1 MKILK
6 LNIKIKMIIIIYMLM
21 KLHLYVNEVTFK
33 LQSQYLFKE
42 LFINDMKS
50 LGFHIVI
57 VTEFIKDEIKNLIFQ
72 NKKEIKELIIEKE
85 SQIISNSDNI
95 SDKLFNTIKKNN
107 NKSKN
112 ERNSIIKFELSKSY
126 SIPIE
131 KIDENFVKIYND
143 KKLIKIFF
151 NLNNYNNNLKI
162 KNVLKRKELIEDSSN
177 HSLLK
182 DPPTKIEISINLVF
196 FFTGLNDI
204 IKCIGIKKNR
214 EEIEKLIN
222 DAILNLLKNSTQI
235 EILFG
240 KSYLNYELLNKTTKD
255 KLSFINSITD
265 QVFGLKWMSSNSKKK
280 GDSFIFTLNK
290 NFEIIN
296 NEICL
301 KNYLSDDNN
310 EICIKNN

>member
-1 MKILK
+1 LDILIFTPTIIAGNSFTEINFQKEYGYFNSDTTDYKTAIQMLTRVRNISSNEYHIFISPSIKTNK
-6 LNIKIKMIIIIYMLM
+6 LYLKSDVENLIKSNEGIINIYNSVNIKFSLFDSEYNENFEIEYKNKDDHYY
-21 KLHLYVNEVTFK
+21 LYVNEVTFK

-143 KKLIKIFF
+143 KKLIKIF
-151 NLNNYNNNLKI
+151 
-162 KNVLKRKELIEDSSN
+162 LI
-177 HSLLK
+177 
-182 DPPTKIEISINLVF
+182 
-196 FFTGLNDI
+196 
-204 IKCIGIKKNR
+204 
-214 EEIEKLIN
+214 
-222 DAILNLLKNSTQI
+222 
-235 EILFG
+235 
-240 KSYLNYELLNKTTKD
+240 
-255 KLSFINSITD
+255 
-265 QVFGLKWMSSNSKKK
+265 
-280 GDSFIFTLNK
+280 
-290 NFEIIN
+290 
-296 NEICL
+296 
-301 KNYLSDDNN
+301 
-310 EICIKNN
+310 